1 MTRAESLVTP
11 MRALLDLLHLC
22 DSLFPIGSFSYSD
35 GLETATSGALV
46 HDLKSLREWLD
57 VCLDESIGR
66 SDGPALTIA
75 WSALHRSDWGAFV
88 AVDEQLTALRP
99 SSTSRAANRSMGWRL
114 LKTWQALHPDV
125 RLEHALE
132 LVAAPRQ
139 SGPTLPVAFAAVN
152 VCAGIDRREG
162 LAGYAYTRLGA
173 TVSAAMR
180 LIPLGQTDA
189 HQLLSQVLDRV
200 PAMVDDVIARNPP
213 IESFAPAL
221 DVAQMTQQYVH
232 SRLFRS

>member
-1 MTRAESLVTP
+1 VRSL
-11 MRALLDLLHLC
+11 LNLLHVC
-22 DSLFPIGSFSYSD
+22 DSLFPIGAFAYSD
-35 GLETATSGALV
+35 GLESATSAALV
-46 HDLKSLREWLD
+46 HDQDSLREWLD

-66 SDGPALTIA
+66 SDGPALAIA
-75 WSALHRSDWGAFV
+75 WSALESADWGAV
-88 AVDEQLTALRP
+88 IEVDDELTALRP
-99 SSTSRAANRSMGWRL
+99 SSTARRANRSMGWRL

-125 RLEHALE
+125 RLERALG
-132 LVAAPRQ
+132 LAAAHGPAG
-139 SGPTLPVAFAAVN
+139 SGPTLPVAFAAVG
-152 VCAGIDRREG
+152 VCAGIDRRDG

-180 LIPLGQTDA
+180 LIALGQTDA
-189 HQLLSQVLDRV
+189 HRLLSGVLDRV
-200 PAMVDDVIARNPP
+200 PATVDEVITRNPP